1 MSKVMSET
9 VIINIPMLPP
19 SECSPNYRGHW
30 AKKAR
35 AVKALREAAMLCA
48 LNDTKFARPQY
59 EKVELS
65 ITLVVRDARYYR
77 DPDNMIASLKPAI
90 DGCVD
95 AGIIKDDSDKH
106 ILYSLPILYV
116 IDKEKTPLTIL
127 AFRSVTKIL
136 R

>member
-1 MSKVMSET
+1 MSKGISET

-30 AKKAR
+30 AKRAK

-48 LNDTKFARPQY
+48 LNDSRFARPEY
-59 EKVELS
+59 DKAEVS

-95 AGIIKDDSDKH
+95 AGIIKDDSDEH
-106 ILYSLPILYV
+106 LRYRLPILYK
-116 IDKEKTPLTIL
+116 ISKEKTPLTIL
-127 AFRSVTKIL
+127 EFAEVLK
-136 R
+136 